1 MHEAEFKPHIVHSKG
16 AKTVARNTKDTCRAI
31 MTHLQ
36 GRGLEKEATR
46 RQVMSSIVAVA
57 GETKITRDRYLN
69 TMKRYGFIRL
79 GSSGIFTLN
88 SSRADEDTEMSL
100 LGDLS
105 RRVAELERIIARIKA
120 KTEAEHDG

>member
-1 MHEAEFKPHIVHSKG
+1 MTKPEFSPHIAHSKG

-36 GRGLEKEATR
+36 GRGFEETATR
-46 RQVMSSIVAVA
+46 KQVMDSIVAVA
-57 GETKITRDRYLN
+57 GETKTTRDRYLN
-69 TMKRYGFIRL
+69 TMKRYGFVRMAQNGL
-79 GSSGIFTLN
+79 FTLN

-105 RRVAELERIIARIKA
+105 RRVTELEKIIAGIRLQK
-120 KTEAEHDG
+120 EAEHDG